1 MSFDKSTLQLEASA
15 SVDAD
20 VCVGRCGCLRRSV
33 RMSASVGAD
42 VCVGRCRC
50 LRRSVR
56 MSASV
61 GADVLITLSVSPNS
75 NKKRKEQNFDIE
87 VLLFSLVD
95 ANGLHG
101 WGTSKGVHLER
112 HLQGGALVP
121 SAPTKIMVHFYS
133 ADALLALTSGKTE
146 LETSAP

>member
-15 SVDAD
+15 SVGAD

-101 WGTSKGVHLER
+101 WGTSKGVHLSPLGFAACQSKKCTNQV
-112 HLQGGALVP
+112 HQP
-121 SAPTKIMVHFYS
+121 SAPP
-133 ADALLALTSGKTE
+133 
-146 LETSAP
+146 ETTWLRVCQNSINAG